1 MKIMLTGGRG
11 MVGRNLLEHSGAG
24 QHVWC
29 TPTRAELDL
38 SNFSAVGDYIRQ
50 SKPDLIIHAAGLVGG
65 IQANIREPARFL
77 VENYEIGKNVLLGAQ
92 QYGVPQLINIGSSC
106 MYPKDRSAPLEETE
120 VLSGPLEPTN
130 EGYAL
135 AKIAVSRLADY
146 ISREHPSLSYKT
158 LVPCNLFG
166 RHDKFDPRWSHLI
179 PAVIHK
185 LHVAKV
191 TGEKE
196 IEIWGDGTARREFMY
211 AGDLAQALLQAAA
224 DVSSLS
230 NLTNIGVGTDYTVNQ
245 YYETAAQVIGFD
257 GHFRHDLSK
266 PVGMARKLT
275 NVGRADQWGWR
286 SSTSLTDGL
295 KQTYDYYLNLI
306 DTDRI

>member
-1 MKIMLTGGRG
+1 MKILLTGGRG
-11 MVGRNLLEHSGAG
+11 MVGRNLLEHAGASE
-24 QHVWC
+24 HVWC
-29 TPTRAELDL
+29 APARAELDL
-38 SNFSAVGDYIRQ
+38 SNFTAVRDYIAAC
-50 SKPDLIIHAAGLVGG
+50 KPDLVIHAAGLVGG

-92 QYGVPQLINIGSSC
+92 QYGVPELINIGSSC
-106 MYPKDRSAPLEETE
+106 MYPKDRSEPLEESE
-120 VLSGPLEPTN
+120 VLSGLLEPTN

-158 LVPCNLFG
+158 LVPCNLYG

-185 LHVAKV
+185 LHHAKV
-191 TGEKE
+191 TGEQE

-211 AGDLAQALLQAAA
+211 AGDLAEALLQAAGN
-224 DVSSLS
+224 LS
-230 NLTNIGVGTDYTVNQ
+230 GLTNLTNIGVGADFTVNQ
-245 YYETAAQVIGFD
+245 YYEAAAQVIGFD

-275 NVGRADQWGWR
+275 NVGRADTWGWR
-286 SSTSLTDGL
+286 SSTSLTQGL
-295 KQTYDYYLNLI
+295 QQTYDFYLNLI

>member
-11 MVGRNLLEHSGAG
+11 MVGRNLLEHAGAAE
-24 QHVWC
+24 HVWSA
-29 TPTRAELDL
+29 PGRDELDL
-38 SNFSAVGDYIRQ
+38 SDFAAVRDFIAQ
-50 SKPDLIIHAAGLVGG
+50 CKPDLIIHAAGLVGG

-92 QYGVPQLINIGSSC
+92 QYGVPELINIGSSC
-106 MYPKDRSAPLEETE
+106 MYPKDRSEPLEEDE
-120 VLSGPLEPTN
+120 VLSGALEPTN

-146 ISREHPSLSYKT
+146 ISREHPTLSYKT
-158 LVPCNLFG
+158 LVPCNLYG

-185 LHVAKV
+185 LHHAKV

-196 IEIWGDGTARREFMY
+196 IEIWGDGSARREFMY
-211 AGDLAQALLQAAA
+211 AGDLAEALLQAAGGL
-224 DVSSLS
+224 SSLS
-230 NLTNIGVGTDYTVNQ
+230 NLTNIGVGADFTVNQ
-245 YYETAAQVIGFD
+245 YYEAAAEVIGFD

-275 NVGRADQWGWR
+275 NVGRADKWGWR
-286 SSTSLTDGL
+286 SSTSLVQGL
-295 KQTYDYYLNLI
+295 QQTYDFYLNLL
-306 DTDRI
+306 DTDRT